1 MKNWLAIAHAMNLDI
16 PNEQL
21 IRIAPSLDGLESAFA
36 PLRIGISSG
45 TDPACLFRA
54 AVEEAE

>member
-16 PNEQL
+16 PAEQL

-36 PLRIGISSG
+36 PLRAGISPAV
-45 TDPACLFRA
+45 DPAPVFRA
-54 AVEEAE
+54 AVEDAE